1 MFRPFGISIGR
12 RQPNTSVKL
21 GLVIASILQ
30 SLFLISIESESQI
43 LSEPSSEVLAV
54 RQSEVRSPH
63 SLVQLNFEL
72 KAGYHAY
79 LDQFQFEMLEPDEIE
94 VNIQN
99 ISPTVNFYD
108 RFSKRDRIGVE
119 STGKIELVLRDPR
132 PRFVEKMKG
141 VLRITYQACSKEKC
155 LLPKRI
161 SLPIEWQTTP
171 AVISP
176 LLPANPFSFAFWLSV
191 FVAGVLTSLTPCV
204 FPLIPITLA
213 VLGSRR
219 PSGGRYQGLV
229 MSLSYVLG
237 MATTY
242 ACLGVIAA
250 STGALFGQFLGHPV
264 VAIALAILFIYLA
277 LAMID
282 IVHLQTPLAVVTK
295 LHLPQT
301 RGGFFGAYLAGLLA
315 GVVASPC
322 VGPILAAILT
332 FVAQTQNRLL
342 GFGLLF
348 TFAFGMGQLFLA
360 LGTFTSLRKY
370 LPKSGPW
377 MNAVKYIFALTFIG
391 LAIFYLKPV
400 YSNFASRPTPATKVG
415 DTPLESGPQQA
426 AVRLEGWEP
435 FNDQALQAAL
445 TKKSPVVIDFF
456 AEWCAACKEMEEK
469 TFPAQEVKAFQDQ
482 VIFLRFD
489 ATQDSPE
496 FAKLKNRFQI
506 VGLPHFVFLD
516 PTGAER
522 KDLTLTGFE
531 GPAEFQS
538 RLKKLVNSPAK
549 FSATPEDQ
557 PTK

>member
-1 MFRPFGISIGR
+1 MCFLSRAVVLWLCLAASVSEAVDLNSANLTEVMSFEPLSGPSI
-12 RQPNTSVKL
+12 K
-21 GLVIASILQ
+21 Q
-30 SLFLISIESESQI
+30 SNAK
-43 LSEPSSEVLAV
+43 P
-54 RQSEVRSPH
+54 EVRLSFR
-63 SLVQLNFEL
+63 LAE
-72 KAGYHAY
+72 GYHAY

-99 ISPTVNFYD
+99 ISPTVSFYD
-108 RFSKRDRIGVE
+108 RFSKKNRLGVE
-119 STGKIELVLRDPR
+119 SAGKIELVLRDPR
-132 PRFVEKMKG
+132 PRYVENMKG

-237 MATTY
+237 IATTY

-264 VAIALAILFIYLA
+264 VAIALSILFIYLA
-277 LAMID
+277 LAMVD
-282 IVHLQTPLAVVTK
+282 IVHLQTPLAIVNK

-360 LGTFTSLRKY
+360 LGTFTSLRKH

-400 YSNFASRPTPATKVG
+400 YSIFTSRSTPVAKMNG
-415 DTPLESGPQQA
+415 GPLSNPQQTA
-426 AVRLEGWEP
+426 ARIEGWEP
-435 FNDQALQAAL
+435 FSDPALQAAL
-445 TKKSPVVIDFF
+445 AKKTPVVIDFF

-482 VIFLRFD
+482 VVFLRFD

-496 FAKLKNRFQI
+496 FTELKNRFQI

-538 RLKKLVNSPAK
+538 RLKKLVR
-549 FSATPEDQ
+549 
-557 PTK
+557 